1 MTADLALAADRTA
14 RVLAAMSTA
23 ADLITDHQLPVI
35 RVDCGAGTPHTL
47 PDGTHRWL
55 GMPCIVVIADPAG
68 LLAWC
73 EVLDVDQVV
82 VHRSTGEPAMAVF
95 TGALVHGDH
104 AWKVSASIPRSA
116 SGRVGD
122 DLPGGNLPWRGRSSY
137 VTVPRLAAA
146 LAARGLA

>member
-1 MTADLALAADRTA
+1 MSADRTLAEDRTA
-14 RVLAAMSTA
+14 RVLGAMSLA
-23 ADLITDHQLPVI
+23 RDVITGRQLATI

-55 GMPCIVVIADPAG
+55 GMPCIVVITDPAG
-68 LLAWC
+68 LLGWC

-82 VHRSTGEPAMAVF
+82 VHRSTDEPAMAAF
-95 TGALVHGDH
+95 TGALVHRDH

-122 DLPGGNLPWRGRSSY
+122 DMPGGQLPWRGRSSY
-137 VTVPRLAAA
+137 VPVPRLAVA
-146 LAARGLA
+146 LTARRLA